1 MDNGHVMRAFFKNIP
16 NSQFGQI
23 GQINCGVF
31 DVFPVELLAQ
41 ILSVCHDF
49 TLINQTFKTFLNEY
63 QLEFGL

>member
-1 MDNGHVMRAFFKNIP
+1 M
-16 NSQFGQI
+16 

-49 TLINQTFKTFLNEY
+49 TLINQTFKTFKMNINWSLGY
-63 QLEFGL
+63 EFVLQWIKDLAIMRP